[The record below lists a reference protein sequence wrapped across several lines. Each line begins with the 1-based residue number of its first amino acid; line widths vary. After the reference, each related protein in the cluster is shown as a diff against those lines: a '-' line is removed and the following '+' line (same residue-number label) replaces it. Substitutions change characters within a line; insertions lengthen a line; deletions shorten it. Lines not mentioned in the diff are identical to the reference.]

1 MALTISDTGGGSFEQ
16 APQGNHNATCYR
28 LVDVGT
34 PNETF
39 EGETKK
45 RHSIF
50 ISWELNDAKMED
62 GRPFTILKQY
72 TLSLNEKSALYK
84 DLCQWRKKPF
94 TPEELQGFD
103 LTKIL
108 GLTCELAIGETK
120 TGNSK
125 VVNVFAPDGGAKKQP
140 TVNEVVAFDIDEYI
154 NGNKDMIGVWV
165 DLPSW
170 LQTKIDDSI
179 EVKTKDNKPSDK
191 SEFESLDSMNQE
203 KAFPSDEELADDED
217 ESLPF

>member
-1 MALTISDTGGGSFEQ
+1 M
-16 APQGNHNATCYR
+16 
-28 LVDVGT
+28 
-34 PNETF
+34 
-39 EGETKK
+39 K
-45 RHSIF
+45 
-50 ISWELNDAKMED
+50 
-62 GRPFTILKQY
+62 
-72 TLSLNEKSALYK
+72 SLRCIK
-84 DLCQWRKKPF
+84 
-94 TPEELQGFD
+94 
-103 LTKIL
+103 
-108 GLTCELAIGETK
+108 
-120 TGNSK
+120 
-125 VVNVFAPDGGAKKQP
+125 